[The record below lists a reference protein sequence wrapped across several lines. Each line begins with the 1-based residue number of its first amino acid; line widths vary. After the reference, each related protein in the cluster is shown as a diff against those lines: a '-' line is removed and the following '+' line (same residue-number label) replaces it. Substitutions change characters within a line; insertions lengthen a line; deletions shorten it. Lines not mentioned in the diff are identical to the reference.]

1 MTSAGSWLGELYLS
15 ELGTSAE
22 STTYLEEEKRRDGWE
37 EAESER
43 RTLTDSDGRALEQG
57 L

>member
-1 MTSAGSWLGELYLS
+1 MTSAGSWLGELCLS

-37 EAESER
+37 EAEYER